1 MSDDQ
6 LDPTP
11 RREVANRNSFLEAA
25 KVALPLSTAVL
36 GFFIWSAQS
45 KMQQT
50 VDDTGRRLQA
60 QMALSE
66 ELYKRRLAL
75 SEEYYKRRMNAYEET
90 CKEIAAVKDALDNA
104 QADPV
109 QAASRLAELDRF
121 QRSNALYLSKELD
134 GDLSNLWKLGMN
146 TMQYIDGDSEQWK
159 SQIPDTIMLSHS
171 HMKEDLNLKELMAA
185 ISGAGVKDG
194 SGSSEP
200 SK

>member
-1 MSDDQ
+1 
-6 LDPTP
+6 
-11 RREVANRNSFLEAA
+11 
-25 KVALPLSTAVL
+25 LPIVTTVL
-36 GFFIWSAQS
+36 GFLIWSAQS

-50 VDDTGRRLQA
+50 VDTNSRQLQA
-60 QMALSE
+60 QAALSE

-75 SEEYYKRRMNAYEET
+75 SEEYYKRRMNAYEAT

-104 QADPV
+104 QSDPV
-109 QAASRLAELDRF
+109 QAVNRLHELYTF

-146 TMQYIDGDSEQWK
+146 TMQDGDADGEEWK

-185 ISGAGVKDG
+185 ISSPGAAAG
-194 SGSSEP
+194 SDSGGH